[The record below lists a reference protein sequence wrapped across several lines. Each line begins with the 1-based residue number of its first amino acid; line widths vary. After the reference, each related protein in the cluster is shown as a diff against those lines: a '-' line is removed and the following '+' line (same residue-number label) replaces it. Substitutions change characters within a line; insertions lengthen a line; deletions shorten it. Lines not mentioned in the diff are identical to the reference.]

1 MTAPKLPQDFP
12 HWGDEHRSAYGLDKP
27 TGRRP
32 RSYDG
37 GEPAAD
43 PVPYSEKC
51 PERFE
56 GKGAIAYYDRPI
68 NSGRRK

>member
-1 MTAPKLPQDFP
+1 MTTPKLPQDFP
-12 HWGDEHRSAYGLDKP
+12 HWGDEHRTAYGLDKP
-27 TGRRP
+27 TGRRA

-37 GEPAAD
+37 RAAND

-56 GKGAIAYYDRPI
+56 GAGGVSYYERPV
-68 NSGRRK
+68 NSGRRR